1 MRARGVA
8 AVMATML
15 LASQPA
21 CTLVGLGVGSSV
33 VATHNAFT
41 EDTSDWHY
49 GTPMLIG
56 AGIGLACDIV
66 IILLM
71 KSQWDKP
78 LT

>member
-1 MRARGVA
+1 VRSRAA
-8 AVMATML
+8 AVVIASAL
-15 LASQPA
+15 LATVPG

-66 IILLM
+66 FILLM

-78 LT
+78 MT

>member
-1 MRARGVA
+1 MKGA
-8 AVMATML
+8 AVVVASAL
-15 LASQPA
+15 LATAPA

-33 VATHNAFT
+33 VGTHNAFT
-41 EDTSDWHY
+41 DDQNDWHY
-49 GTPMLIG
+49 ATPMWIG

-66 IILLM
+66 FILLM